1 MSEYSLT
8 RLSGPPGTAPRHTR
22 GVPERPAAVG
32 ALPAEPGVYRF
43 RDAQGRAVYLG
54 RATDLRGR
62 VASYW
67 GDLRDRP
74 HLRRMVPQVVA
85 VEAVVCA
92 SVHEAAWLERNLLE
106 RAKPRWNRVRGG
118 LEVPTWIGLVER
130 TGAATL
136 RVLHSP
142 DEAPGARVFGPYL
155 GGGQSRLAIGGLDR
169 VLALSYAGVRRGGFD
184 QDMARLR
191 GVADGDLPDRVA
203 RAAAVLSRDPDAVA
217 WALDALTR
225 RRQEAAGACA
235 FEVAARV
242 QAELEAV
249 AWVTAEQRV
258 TTHWRPRTDR
268 TARGGTGPR
277 PARRRAPT
285 LIHGYAGGVLAS
297 FELDDGRLD
306 RWQLTTTDDAAARQ
320 LPAGPPAPWRS
331 FAQGAAELAARLRD
345 AG

>member
-1 MSEYSLT
+1 M
-8 RLSGPPGTAPRHTR
+8 PA
-22 GVPERPAAVG
+22 RPAAVG
-32 ALPAEPGVYRF
+32 ALPARPGVYRF
-43 RDAQGRAVYLG
+43 RDDQGRAVYLG
-54 RATDLRGR
+54 RASDLRGR

-74 HLRRMVPQVVA
+74 HLRRMVPQVVT
-85 VEAVVCA
+85 VEAVACA

-130 TGAATL
+130 AGTATL

-142 DEAPGARVFGPYL
+142 DEVPGARVFGPYL
-155 GGGQSRLAIGGLDR
+155 GGGQSRLAVGGLDR
-169 VLALSYAGVRRGGFD
+169 VLALTYAGVRRGGFD
-184 QDMARLR
+184 RDMARLQ
-191 GVADGDLPDRVA
+191 GIAEGDLPGRVA
-203 RAAAVLSRDPDAVA
+203 RAVAVLDRDADAVS
-217 WALDALTR
+217 WVIGALTR

-258 TTHWRPRTDR
+258 TAP
-268 TARGGTGPR
+268 APPAPGPR
-277 PARRRAPT
+277 VVPV
-285 LIHGYAGGVLAS
+285 HGYADGVLVS
-297 FELDDGRLD
+297 FEIRDGRLD
-306 RWQLTTTDDAAARQ
+306 RWRQAVTDEASTARQ
-320 LPAGPPAPWRS
+320 VAATPDAWQP
-331 FAQGAAELAARLRD
+331 FARAAAELAARLRA